1 MLLGMVY
8 AISATAQQPITLSAA
23 VDTAMKNNLM
33 VKNEILNAAYQEKL
47 KAGAVD
53 IPQTSLTG
61 EFGQFNSSYKD
72 NKFGISQSISFPT
85 VYAKQKSLQHEN
97 YIRSV
102 LNIAVKEAELR
113 KQVSELFY
121 MLVYLELKQKL
132 LLHNDSVY
140 ATFLEKVNMRFAE
153 GESDILEK
161 LPQRHKEGRLLYS
174 YANLRTMYNF
184 FSYSFSC
191 C

>member
-1 MLLGMVY
+1 MFEKGYTPKRKKGKHAIGTAILLLGMVY

-113 KQVSELFY
+113 KQVSELFTCLFIWNSSKNYCCITTVY
-121 MLVYLELKQKL
+121 M
-132 LLHNDSVY
+132 
-140 ATFLEKVNMRFAE
+140 
-153 GESDILEK
+153 
-161 LPQRHKEGRLLYS
+161 RHFWKK
-174 YANLRTMYNF
+174 
-184 FSYSFSC
+184 
-191 C
+191 